1 MTHFITVPRFD
12 AMELANQVIDGESN
26 ILKHENLVCI
36 NTAHIQSITV
46 GSSREEI
53 NARSLKFRPTLIAM
67 RDHIIKVAMHRP
79 AVLQAASG
87 KSSQQTD
94 SISYMER
101 WLIQPQNLD
110 ILKIRDAQMPL
121 DLEF

>member
-1 MTHFITVPRFD
+1 MQHFITVPRFD
-12 AMELANQVIDGESN
+12 AMELANQAIDGESN

-46 GSSREEI
+46 GSSREEV

-67 RDHIIKVAMHRP
+67 RDHIIEVAMHRP

-87 KSSQQTD
+87 RTD

-121 DLEF
+121 DLGF